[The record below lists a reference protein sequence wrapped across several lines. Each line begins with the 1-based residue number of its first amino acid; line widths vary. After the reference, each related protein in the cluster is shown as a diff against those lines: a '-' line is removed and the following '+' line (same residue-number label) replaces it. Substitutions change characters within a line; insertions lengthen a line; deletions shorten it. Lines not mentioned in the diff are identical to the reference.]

1 VFGINTNEFLV
12 LLIVAA
18 IVLGPE
24 RLPEYAAQFA
34 RLIRQLKAMAQGA
47 SAQVKSELGEDFQ
60 DVDWAKLDP
69 RQYDPRRIVREAL
82 SGSVDFEDP
91 LGLKGERLNGAGAN
105 GPRERK
111 TAVQPN
117 TETSSAPAFDPD
129 AT

>member
-82 SGSVDFEDP
+82 SDSVDFEDP
-91 LGLKGERLNGAGAN
+91 LGLKGERLNGAGTN

-111 TAVQPN
+111 TAVQPK

>member
-1 VFGINTNEFLV
+1 MFGINTNEFIV

-34 RLIRQLKAMAQGA
+34 RLIRQLRTMAQGA
-47 SAQVKSELGEDFQ
+47 SEQVKSELGEDFQ
-60 DVDWAKLDP
+60 DIDWAKLDP

-82 SGSVDFEDP
+82 SDSVDFDDP
-91 LGLKGERLNGAGAN
+91 LGLKGQGLTGAN
-105 GPRERK
+105 GTRERK
-111 TAVQPN
+111 TVVQPKTEN
-117 TETSSAPAFDPD
+117 TSGPLFDPD